1 LARLCEFGGDAKMA
15 FTGKN
20 SLEKKPI
27 YLNVHQTE
35 KLADKVKCVELVE
48 RYTIRKEI
56 SPDLK
61 LDKVVDAG
69 VRAILQSRLDEYNGD
84 AKKAFA
90 NLDENPIY
98 LNKEKGIKIK
108 RVTISGVS
116 NAVAL
121 HDKRDKDGRLLL
133 DAEGK
138 KQSADF
144 VSTGSNHHVAI
155 YRDADGNLQE
165 QVVSMYEATQR
176 VMQGLPIVDKQ
187 YKADDRWQFLF
198 TMKQNEYFVFPR
210 YETRINDAG
219 EEERVCTFDPSEIDL
234 MNPMNNELISQNL
247 YRVQQIATKWYVFRH
262 HLETNVNDVEKLR
275 DISWKR
281 IRMPQNLLGMIKV
294 RVNHIGQIVSVGEY

>member
-1 LARLCEFGGDAKMA
+1 M
-15 FTGKN
+15 
-20 SLEKKPI
+20 
-27 YLNVHQTE
+27 
-35 KLADKVKCVELVE
+35 
-48 RYTIRKEI
+48 
-56 SPDLK
+56 
-61 LDKVVDAG
+61 
-69 VRAILQSRLDEYNGD
+69 
-84 AKKAFA
+84 
-90 NLDENPIY
+90 
-98 LNKEKGIKIK
+98 
-108 RVTISGVS
+108 
-116 NAVAL
+116 
-121 HDKRDKDGRLLL
+121 HDKRDKDGRLVL
-133 DAEGK
+133 DAEGR

-176 VMQGLPIVDKQ
+176 VMQGLPIVDKY
-187 YKADDRWQFLF
+187 YKADEGWHFLF

-210 YETRINDAG
+210 YETRINNVG
-219 EEERVCTFDPSEIDL
+219 EEERICTFDPAEIDL

>member
-1 LARLCEFGGDAKMA
+1 MQS
-15 FTGKN
+15 TSN
-20 SLEKKPI
+20 S
-27 YLNVHQTE
+27 
-35 KLADKVKCVELVE
+35 
-48 RYTIRKEI
+48 
-56 SPDLK
+56 
-61 LDKVVDAG
+61 
-69 VRAILQSRLDEYNGD
+69 
-84 AKKAFA
+84 
-90 NLDENPIY
+90 NPIY

-121 HDKRDKDGRLLL
+121 HDKRDKDGQLVL

-155 YRDADGNLQE
+155 YRDANGNLQE

-176 VMQGLPIVDKQ
+176 IMQGLPIVDKL
-187 YKADDRWQFLF
+187 YKADEGWQFLF

-210 YETRINDAG
+210 YEIRINDVG
-219 EEERVCTFDPSEIDL
+219 EEERICTFDPSEIDL

-247 YRVQQIATKWYVFRH
+247 YRVQTMSKVEYGTNVVRDYKFRH
-262 HLETNVNDVEKLR
+262 HLETTVQDVKELR
-275 DISWKR
+275 GYSYLQFKTLEFAKGI
-281 IRMPQNLLGMIKV
+281 IKV